1 MPGKENRFMKI
12 DITADCHEDS
22 GITPLVN
29 ELLDI
34 LAAYFKKKTYSE
46 KEPEI
51 FIVLVCEPK
60 ELKLRRRYNKKEN
73 VLYYDIILD
82 YYLLKKERLERKKEI
97 IANNIIDSLDW
108 LNKYDFGIDLGKI
121 KNDMNK
127 LFVKRGWIKK

>member
-12 DITADCHEDS
+12 DITADYHEDS

-82 YYLLKKERLERKKEI
+82 YYRLKKERLERKKEI

-121 KNDMNK
+121 KK
-127 LFVKRGWIKK
+127 